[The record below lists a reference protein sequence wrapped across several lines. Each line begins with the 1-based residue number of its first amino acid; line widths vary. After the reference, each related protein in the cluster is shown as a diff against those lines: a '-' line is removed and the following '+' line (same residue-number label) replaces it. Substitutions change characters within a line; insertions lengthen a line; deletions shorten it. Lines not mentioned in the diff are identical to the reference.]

1 MSRRTFSTRVKTN
14 ILKNYHRGLG
24 AAIFILLSLILTA
37 PAKAQS
43 PSFAGRYSGEWVS
56 SGAFGEEHTGTWTI
70 SITTDG
76 GVTGT
81 EYDKTTGQ
89 KGELSGFVDSDG
101 YFDLFLKYEKTYKLK
116 GTLTK
121 RGNRLTGVL
130 KQFSGNIVVSTTDIT
145 LTAQNKSTNGISND
159 DPTMQRGVVVKD
171 CLDTILNMKGTLIIT
186 MKDGSKRI
194 IDLSEAKKIT
204 VVP

>member
-1 MSRRTFSTRVKTN
+1 MKRITFPAGVKPNT
-14 ILKNYHRGLG
+14 LENYHRISG
-24 AAIFILLSLILTA
+24 AVIFILVSLVLVA

-43 PSFAGRYSGEWVS
+43 SFAGRYSGEWVGS
-56 SGAFGEEHTGTWTI
+56 AVLGEEHTGTWTVA
-70 SITTDG
+70 ITADG

-89 KGELSGFVDSDG
+89 KGELSGFIDGDG
-101 YFDLFLKYEKTYKLK
+101 YVDLFLKYTEKSYKVK
-116 GTLTK
+116 GTLSR
-121 RGNRLTGVL
+121 RGSRLTGVL
-130 KQFSGNIVVSTTDIT
+130 KQYSGNMVVFTTDIT
-145 LTAQNKSTNGISND
+145 LTAQNKSTGGISAD
-159 DPTMQRGVVVKD
+159 DPTTQRGVVVRD

-194 IDLSEAKKIT
+194 IDLSEANKIT